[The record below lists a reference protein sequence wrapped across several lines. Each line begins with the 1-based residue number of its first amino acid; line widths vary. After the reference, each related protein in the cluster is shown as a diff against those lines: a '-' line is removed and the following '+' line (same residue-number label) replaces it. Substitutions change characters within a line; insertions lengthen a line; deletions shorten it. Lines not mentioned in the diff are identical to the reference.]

1 MDYPGCR
8 EAAVPL
14 HIHQPSPEAG
24 LGWDRIAYARQIIRT
39 EATALGKVAERLNGQ
54 FLEAVDLVYHC
65 TGRIA
70 LTGTGKSA
78 DIAQKIT
85 GTLNSTG
92 TRAYLLD
99 ATKAMHGDLGM
110 VAPQDVVIALSHSGE
125 SEEIVRLL
133 PSLRSLAH
141 GVIGLTSNAEST
153 LARHA
158 DVAIVIGPLDEACP
172 LKLAPSTSTTA
183 MAAVG
188 DAMAF
193 VLSEMRHFGAE
204 DFARFHPAGSLGRKL
219 MKVDQLMRQGAE
231 LRTASIHDTVR
242 LVFSQTTSRG
252 RRTGAVLL
260 LDDQGRLAG
269 LYTDSDL
276 ARLFTERRDQAL
288 DKPIA
293 EVMTHSPIT
302 VLKGSRLLEA
312 IEVIQHRK
320 ISELPVVD
328 ELGRPLGLL
337 DITDLIGL
345 VPVEENEQQPAM
357 NQVA

>member
-1 MDYPGCR
+1 MLR
-8 EAAVPL
+8 L
-14 HIHQPSPEAG
+14 HQTIPEG
-24 LGWDRIAYARQIIRT
+24 GTTWDRLAYARKIVRT
-39 EATALGKVAERLNGQ
+39 EATALGLVADRLNSQ
-54 FLEAVDLVYHC
+54 FLDAVDLIFNC

-141 GVIGLTSNAEST
+141 GVVGLTSNASST

-219 MKVDQLMRQGAE
+219 MKVDHLMRQGVA
-231 LRTASIHDTVR
+231 LRTASTNATVR
-242 LVFSQTTSRG
+242 SVFSQAPLRG

-269 LYTDSDL
+269 LFTDSDL
-276 ARLFTERRDQAL
+276 ARLFTERRDQML
-288 DKPIA
+288 DRPIA
-293 EVMTHSPIT
+293 EVMTHNPIT
-302 VLKGSRLLEA
+302 VRVGSRLLEA
-312 IEVIQHRK
+312 VEIIQERK

-328 ELGRPLGLL
+328 ELGKPMGLL

-345 VPVEENEQQPAM
+345 VPVEEELPASLEA
-357 NQVA
+357 VA

>member
-1 MDYPGCR
+1 MLMLHHPPTDGPMDR
-8 EAAVPL
+8 L
-14 HIHQPSPEAG
+14 
-24 LGWDRIAYARQIIRT
+24 AYARKVIRT
-39 EATALGKVAERLNGQ
+39 EANALGLVADRLGES
-54 FLEAVDLVYHC
+54 FLAAVDLIFQC
-65 TGRIA
+65 TGRVA

-133 PSLRSLAH
+133 PSLRSMSRA
-141 GVIGLTSNAEST
+141 VIGLTSNGTST
-153 LARHA
+153 LAKHA
-158 DVAIVIGPLDEACP
+158 EVAVVIGPLDEACP

-188 DAMAF
+188 DALAF

-204 DFARFHPAGSLGRKL
+204 DFAKFHPAGSLGRKL
-219 MKVDQLMRQGAE
+219 MKVDQVMRRNGA
-231 LRTASIHDTVR
+231 LRLATSTSTVR
-242 LVFSQTTSRG
+242 SVFSQSTGKT

-260 LDDQGRLAG
+260 LDATGRLAG
-269 LYTDSDL
+269 LFTDSDL
-276 ARLFTERRDQAL
+276 ARLFAERRDHSL
-288 DKPIA
+288 DRPIA
-293 EVMTHSPIT
+293 EVMTKSPLT
-302 VLKGSRLLEA
+302 VRGGSRLLEA
-312 IEVIQHRK
+312 LEIFQARK
-320 ISELPVVD
+320 ISELPVID
-328 ELGRPLGLL
+328 DAGKPLGLL

-345 VPVEENEQQPAM
+345 VPLDEEEAEPLPA
-357 NQVA
+357 VA

>member
-1 MDYPGCR
+1 M
-8 EAAVPL
+8 PL
-14 HIHQPSPEAG
+14 RIHQTLPEGGAT
-24 LGWDRIAYARQIIRT
+24 WDRLAYARKIVRT
-39 EATALGKVAERLNGQ
+39 EAQALGLVADRLGPP
-54 FLEAVDLVYHC
+54 FLEAVDLIYRC

-125 SEEIVRLL
+125 SEEIIRLL
-133 PSLRSLAH
+133 PSLRSLSHA
-141 GVIGLTSNAEST
+141 VIGLTSKAGST

-188 DAMAF
+188 DAIAF
-193 VLSEMRHFGAE
+193 VLSEMRQFGAE

-219 MKVDQLMRQGAE
+219 MKVEQLMRQGTA
-231 LRTASIHDTVR
+231 LRTASVNDTVR
-242 LVFSQTTSRG
+242 SVFSQSSLRG

-260 LDDQGRLAG
+260 LDLNGRLAG
-269 LYTDSDL
+269 LFTDSDL
-276 ARLFTERRDQAL
+276 ARLFTDRRDAAL
-288 DKPIA
+288 DRPIA
-293 EVMTHSPIT
+293 EVMTHNPIT
-302 VLKGSRLLEA
+302 VKVGSRLLEA
-312 IEVIQHRK
+312 VEIIQERK

-328 ELGRPLGLL
+328 EFGHPQGLL

-345 VPVEENEQQPAM
+345 VPVEEELPEAK
-357 NQVA
+357 VA

>member
-1 MDYPGCR
+1 
-8 EAAVPL
+8 VPL
-14 HIHQPSPEAG
+14 RIHQFAPDPG
-24 LGWDRIAYARQIIRT
+24 TTWDRLAYARKIVRT
-39 EATALGKVAERLNGQ
+39 EATALGMVADRLNDH
-54 FLEAVDLVYHC
+54 FLEAVDLIFRC

-125 SEEIVRLL
+125 SEEIIRLL

-141 GVIGLTSNAEST
+141 AVIGLTSNSTST

-188 DAMAF
+188 DAIAF
-193 VLSEMRHFGAE
+193 VLSEMRNFGAE

-219 MKVDQLMRQGAE
+219 MKVDHVMRQGGAI
-231 LRTASIHDTVR
+231 RTASSGCTVR
-242 LVFSQTTSRG
+242 QVFSQSSVRG

-260 LDDQGRLAG
+260 LDEHGRLAG
-269 LYTDSDL
+269 LFTDSDL

-302 VLKGSRLLEA
+302 VRTSTRLLEA
-312 IEVIQHRK
+312 IEIFQERK

-328 ELGRPLGLL
+328 EQARPVGLL

-345 VPVEENEQQPAM
+345 VPLEEELPEPLEA
-357 NQVA
+357 VA

>member
-1 MDYPGCR
+1 MLR
-8 EAAVPL
+8 L
-14 HIHQPSPEAG
+14 HQTTPECG
-24 LGWDRIAYARQIIRT
+24 MTWDRLAYARKIVRT
-39 EATALGKVAERLNGQ
+39 EATALGLVADRLNGQ
-54 FLEAVDLVYHC
+54 FLEAVDLIFNC

-78 DIAQKIT
+78 DIAQKIA

-110 VAPQDVVIALSHSGE
+110 VAPQDIVIALSHSGE

-141 GVIGLTSNAEST
+141 GVVGLTSNSGST

-158 DVAIVIGPLDEACP
+158 DVAIIIGPLDEACP

-188 DAMAF
+188 DAIAF

-219 MKVDQLMRQGAE
+219 MKVDHLMRQGPA
-231 LRTASIHDTVR
+231 LRTASIHATVR
-242 LVFSQTTSRG
+242 SVFSQSPLRG

-269 LYTDSDL
+269 LFTDSDL
-276 ARLFTERRDQAL
+276 ARLFTERRDQSL
-288 DKPIA
+288 DRPIA

-302 VLKGSRLLEA
+302 VRTSSRLLEA
-312 IEVIQHRK
+312 VEIIQERK

-328 ELGRPLGLL
+328 ELGKPVGLL

-345 VPVEENEQQPAM
+345 VPLEEELPTSLEA
-357 NQVA
+357 VA

>member
-1 MDYPGCR
+1 M
-8 EAAVPL
+8 PL
-14 HIHQPSPEAG
+14 RIHHSCPDVG
-24 LGWDRIAYARQIIRT
+24 TWDRLAYARKIVRT
-39 EATALGKVAERLNGQ
+39 EATALGLVADRLNEQ
-54 FLEAVDLVYHC
+54 FLEAVDLIHHC

-141 GVIGLTSNAEST
+141 GVIGLTSNGNST

-188 DAMAF
+188 DAISF

-219 MKVDQLMRQGAE
+219 MKVDHLMRQGKAI
-231 LRTASIHDTVR
+231 RTASINDTVR
-242 LVFSQTTSRG
+242 QVFSQPSQRG

-260 LDDQGRLAG
+260 LDEQGRLAG
-269 LYTDSDL
+269 LFTDSDL
-276 ARLFTERRDQAL
+276 ARLFTERRDHCL
-288 DKPIA
+288 DRPIA
-293 EVMTHSPIT
+293 EVITHSPIT
-302 VLKGSRLLEA
+302 VLTSSRLLEA
-312 IEVIQHRK
+312 VEIIQDRK

-328 ELGRPLGLL
+328 EHGRPAGLL

-345 VPVEENEQQPAM
+345 VPLEEEQPA
-357 NQVA
+357 NLEAVA

>member
-1 MDYPGCR
+1 MS
-8 EAAVPL
+8 L
-14 HIHQPSPEAG
+14 HIHHPAQDAG
-24 LGWDRIAYARQIIRT
+24 TWDRLAYARKIIRS
-39 EATALGKVAERLNGQ
+39 EAAALGLVADRLNDQ
-54 FLEAVDLVYHC
+54 FLEAVDLIYRS

-78 DIAQKIT
+78 DIAQKIA

-141 GVIGLTSNAEST
+141 GVVGLTSNSQST

-188 DAMAF
+188 DAISF
-193 VLSEMRHFGAE
+193 VLSEMRHFGTE

-219 MKVDQLMRQGAE
+219 MKVDNLMRQGAAV
-231 LRTASIHDTVR
+231 RTASIHNTVR
-242 LVFSQTTSRG
+242 QVFSQATTRG
-252 RRTGAVLL
+252 RRSGAVLL
-260 LDDQGRLAG
+260 LDELGRLAG
-269 LYTDSDL
+269 LFTDSDL
-276 ARLFTERRDQAL
+276 ARLFTERRDQSL
-288 DKPIA
+288 DRPIA

-302 VLKGSRLLEA
+302 VKNNSRLMEA
-312 IEVIQHRK
+312 VEIMQDRK

-328 ELGRPLGLL
+328 DQGKVLGLL

-345 VPVEENEQQPAM
+345 VPLEEEQPLPA
-357 NQVA
+357 VA

>member
-1 MDYPGCR
+1 M
-8 EAAVPL
+8 PL
-14 HIHQPSPEAG
+14 RIHQFAPDSG
-24 LGWDRIAYARQIIRT
+24 SSWDRLAYARKIVRT
-39 EATALGKVAERLNGQ
+39 EATALGMVADRLNDQ
-54 FLEAVDLVYHC
+54 FLEAVDLIYRC

-125 SEEIVRLL
+125 SEEIIRLL

-141 GVIGLTSNAEST
+141 AVIGLTSNSTST

-188 DAMAF
+188 DAIAF

-219 MKVDQLMRQGAE
+219 MKVDHVMRQGAA
-231 LRTASIHDTVR
+231 LRIASSESTVR
-242 LVFSQTTSRG
+242 QVFSQTSVRG

-260 LDDQGRLAG
+260 LDNAGRLTG
-269 LYTDSDL
+269 LFTDSDL
-276 ARLFTERRDQAL
+276 ARLFTERRDHAL

-293 EVMTHSPIT
+293 EVMTHNPIT
-302 VLKGSRLLEA
+302 VRTSTRLLEA
-312 IEVIQHRK
+312 IEIFQERK

-328 ELGRPLGLL
+328 EQARPVGLL

-345 VPVEENEQQPAM
+345 VPLEEELSAPLEA
-357 NQVA
+357 VA

>member
-1 MDYPGCR
+1 
-8 EAAVPL
+8 VTLTL
-14 HIHQPSPEAG
+14 HLPPADG
-24 LGWDRIAYARQIIRT
+24 PPDRLAYARKVIRT
-39 EATALGKVAERLNGQ
+39 EAHALGLVADRLGES
-54 FLEAVDLVYHC
+54 FLTAVDLIFQC

-133 PSLRSLAH
+133 PSLRSLARA
-141 GVIGLTSNAEST
+141 VVGLTSRAEST
-153 LARHA
+153 LAKHA
-158 DVAIVIGPLDEACP
+158 DVAVVIGPLDEACP

-188 DAMAF
+188 DALAF

-219 MKVDQLMRQGAE
+219 MKVDQTMRRNGS
-231 LRTASIHDTVR
+231 LRLAPCTATVR
-242 LVFSQTTSRG
+242 AVFSQPG
-252 RRTGAVLL
+252 KARRSGAVLL
-260 LDDQGRLAG
+260 LDPHGRLTG
-269 LYTDSDL
+269 IFTDSDL
-276 ARLFTERRDQAL
+276 ARLFAERRDNAL
-288 DKPIA
+288 DRPIS
-293 EVMTHSPIT
+293 EVMTKAPLAVRT
-302 VLKGSRLLEA
+302 GSRLIEALE
-312 IEVIQHRK
+312 IFQERK

-328 ELGRPLGLL
+328 DHGKPIGLL

-345 VPVEENEQQPAM
+345 VPLDEEVNGPLPA
-357 NQVA
+357 VA

>member
-1 MDYPGCR
+1 MSLR
-8 EAAVPL
+8 
-14 HIHQPSPEAG
+14 IHHPCPDAG
-24 LGWDRIAYARQIIRT
+24 TWDRLAYARNIVRT
-39 EATALGKVAERLNGQ
+39 EAAALGLVADRLDEQ
-54 FLEAVDLVYHC
+54 FLAAVDLIHQC

-85 GTLNSTG
+85 GTFNSTG

-125 SEEIVRLL
+125 SEEIIRLL

-141 GVIGLTSNAEST
+141 GVIGLTSNGNST

-188 DAMAF
+188 DAMSF
-193 VLSEMRHFGAE
+193 VLSEMKHFGAE
-204 DFARFHPAGSLGRKL
+204 DFARFHPAGSLGRKF
-219 MKVDQLMRQGAE
+219 MKVDHLMRQGKA

-242 LVFSQTTSRG
+242 QVFSQPHVRG

-260 LDDQGRLAG
+260 LDEQGRLAG
-269 LYTDSDL
+269 LFTDSDL
-276 ARLFTERRDQAL
+276 ARLFTERRDHCM
-288 DKPIA
+288 DRPIA
-293 EVMTHSPIT
+293 EVMTHNPIT
-302 VLKGSRLLEA
+302 VLTHSRLLEA
-312 IEVIQHRK
+312 VEIIQDRK
-320 ISELPVVD
+320 ISELPVID
-328 ELGRPLGLL
+328 EQGRPAGLL

-345 VPVEENEQQPAM
+345 VPLEEEQPAHLES
-357 NQVA
+357 VA

>member
-1 MDYPGCR
+1 M
-8 EAAVPL
+8 PL
-14 HIHQPSPEAG
+14 HIHHPAHEAG
-24 LGWDRIAYARQIIRT
+24 TWDRLAYARKIVRS
-39 EATALGKVAERLNGQ
+39 EAAALGLVADRLGEQ
-54 FLEAVDLVYHC
+54 FLEAVDLIFRC

-78 DIAQKIT
+78 DIAQKIA

-141 GVIGLTSNAEST
+141 GVIGLTSNGEST

-158 DVAIVIGPLDEACP
+158 DVAIIIGPLDEACP

-188 DAMAF
+188 DAVAF
-193 VLSEMRHFGAE
+193 VLSEMRQFGAE

-219 MKVDQLMRQGAE
+219 MKVDHLMRQGTAV
-231 LRTASIHDTVR
+231 RTASSNATVR
-242 LVFSQTTSRG
+242 QVFSQTTVRG

-260 LDDQGRLAG
+260 LDDKGRLAG
-269 LYTDSDL
+269 LFTDSDL
-276 ARLFTERRDQAL
+276 ARLFMERRDQAL
-288 DKPIA
+288 DRPIA

-302 VLKGSRLLEA
+302 IRAGSRLLEA
-312 IEVIQHRK
+312 IEIIQDRK

-328 ELGRPLGLL
+328 EQGKPLGLL

-345 VPVEENEQQPAM
+345 VPLEEEQTTELPA
-357 NQVA
+357 VA

>member
-1 MDYPGCR
+1 MSLR
-8 EAAVPL
+8 
-14 HIHQPSPEAG
+14 IHPTANEHRS
-24 LGWDRIAYARQIIRT
+24 LWDRLAYARQILRT
-39 EATALGKVAERLNGQ
+39 EASALGLVADRLNAK
-54 FLEAVDLVYHC
+54 FLEAVDLIYQC

-125 SEEIVRLL
+125 SEEIIRLL
-133 PSLRSLAH
+133 PSLRSLSHA
-141 GVIGLTSNAEST
+141 VIGLTSNGSST

-188 DAMAF
+188 DAIAF

-219 MKVDQLMRQGAE
+219 MKVDHLMRQGAA
-231 LRTASIHDTVR
+231 LRTASACNTVR
-242 LVFSQTTSRG
+242 EVFSQTPGRG

-260 LDDQGRLAG
+260 LDEQGKLA
-269 LYTDSDL
+269 
-276 ARLFTERRDQAL
+276 
-288 DKPIA
+288 
-293 EVMTHSPIT
+293 
-302 VLKGSRLLEA
+302 
-312 IEVIQHRK
+312 
-320 ISELPVVD
+320 
-328 ELGRPLGLL
+328 
-337 DITDLIGL
+337 
-345 VPVEENEQQPAM
+345 
-357 NQVA
+357 